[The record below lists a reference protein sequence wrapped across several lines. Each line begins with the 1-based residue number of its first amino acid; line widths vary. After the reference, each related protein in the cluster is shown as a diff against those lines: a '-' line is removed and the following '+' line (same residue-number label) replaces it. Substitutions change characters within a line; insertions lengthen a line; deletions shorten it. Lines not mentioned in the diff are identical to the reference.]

1 MAGFKRSPVEV
12 LSEVARDPPGG
23 HPRPLPTS
31 GFGPSGRTVP
41 VGLVAA
47 SSRLAYRVRFFTAAA
62 LVNCL
67 EQAQMQYTLERFL
80 KQMDRADLLICDE
93 LGYVP
98 LKRDN
103 PDSNPG

>member
-1 MAGFKRSPVEV
+1 MAGFKRFPVEV

-67 EQAQMQYTLERFL
+67 AQAQEQYTLERFL
-80 KQMDRADLLICDE
+80 NQLDRAELLICAA
-93 LGYVP
+93 LGDVAF
-98 LKRDN
+98 KRNN
-103 PDSNPG
+103 PDSKPG